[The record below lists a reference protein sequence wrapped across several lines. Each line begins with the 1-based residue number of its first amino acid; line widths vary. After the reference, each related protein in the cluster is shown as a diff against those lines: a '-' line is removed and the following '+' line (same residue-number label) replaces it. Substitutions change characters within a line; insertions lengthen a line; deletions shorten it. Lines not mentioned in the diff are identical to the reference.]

1 MDFTEWKGVS
11 VLSNWKNIQKAK
23 AIESKNR
30 ERILAV
36 NPHVDDGSGIYF
48 LTRTDEDGIRY
59 AYIGQAKHLLTRLAQ
74 HLSGYQH
81 IDLSIKS
88 HGLLSVD
95 ENIYGWNIGF
105 FHYEVDDLDYWEKYW
120 IKKYAQYGYQLRNK
134 TAGGQGEG
142 KKQIA
147 EYRPGKG
154 YRDGLA
160 QGKINLARELANI
173 ADKHLVISLKPEKQ
187 NNSVSQ
193 RQFVRFMELL
203 HGEKDGSSDEES

>member
-1 MDFTEWKGVS
+1 MAD
-11 VLSNWKNIQKAK
+11 WKNVARAK
-23 AIESKNR
+23 SIERKNR

-48 LTRTDEDGIRY
+48 LTRTDDGGIRY

-88 HGLLSVD
+88 HGLFSVD

-134 TAGGQGEG
+134 TAGGQGDG

-147 EYRPGKG
+147 EYRQGKG
-154 YRDGLA
+154 YRDGLV

-173 ADKHLVISLKPEKQ
+173 ADKHLVISLKPEKK

-193 RQFVRFMELL
+193 KQYQKFMELL
-203 HGEKDGSSDEES
+203 HGEKDGESNEQQ

>member
-1 MDFTEWKGVS
+1 MAD
-11 VLSNWKNIQKAK
+11 WKNVARAK
-23 AIESKNR
+23 SIERKNR

-48 LTRTDEDGIRY
+48 LTRTDDDGIRY

-134 TAGGQGEG
+134 TAGGQGDG

-160 QGKINLARELANI
+160 QGRINLARELANI

-193 RQFVRFMELL
+193 KQFAKFMEIL
-203 HGEKDGSSDEES
+203 HVEKDGGSDEES